1 VRRFLLGAPFVL
13 VFGVLFLFYAWTA
26 SNGSA
31 FSVGEPQEGL
41 YNLLTDALVK
51 GQLHLRV
58 EPDPG
63 LFELADPYEPTRNVR
78 VRLHDASLYR
88 GHYYLYFGVV
98 PAIVLLVPWRLAGLG
113 DLPEPLAATLFAT
126 VGLVFWTLLLRALI
140 RRHLPD
146 TPRWARLVG
155 VVTLGLASVVPFA
168 LRGASVYEVALTA
181 GYLFLGAAAWLFT
194 TADTSRPSE
203 EGRTPGLSLRRVA
216 LGSLCLGL
224 AVGCRP
230 NQVLLLPLVPLLALP
245 AWRACLARRGRA
257 LLALALPA
265 GLVILLLGAYNKARF
280 DSWFELGMRYQLGRV
295 RPVPWFEASAVPPV
309 VWFQFLAPPRLS
321 FDFPFVLPMTRYPGQ
336 IPEGFFAEPY
346 IVGLLS
352 HAPFVLVLFAAPW
365 VLRRTRAPDASTLR
379 ARVGVLVAAGLV
391 SPLVTAF
398 VFAAAAMRYQIDF
411 ASFLVIAALVVWAL
425 VVRQAAGW
433 RRRGLAALGL
443 AACAGSWLL
452 AVTLSLSGGYDELHR
467 WNPELWTRLERA
479 CEPIHIALGRLLE
492 RDGRLVV
499 SLRAAFPERAVSA
512 QEAFLSWGH
521 IKDYDVLWVKQV
533 GPGVFSFRLDTARE
547 RKERSATPPPSPALS
562 LEPGVFYDMRVDID
576 RVRHRVSVSVSGGP
590 GFTLAGRLSPVDRN
604 RLWTARGP
612 RGHGATPLA
621 RFSGALISQALLDAS
636 PPGLLTLPPLASLPA
651 LLTGA
656 GEGHPAGAAKGQ
668 LHVVAGHR
676 GAYLFTGDSWR
687 WIPQDYLD
695 RVQLVRALH
704 QDSSAV
710 LTREPLLV
718 SGDAA
723 AADAVLALP
732 RGGGRLAFVLA
743 QFRGG
748 WSILAE
754 GPAIDPLA
762 VRPATVTVVLDRV
775 AREATVDIASR
786 RVLSAAT
793 DLLPLEGSQLSIGS
807 MPPGLNLE
815 TLPEDGGKPATGH
828 LRRPLTSGGRTHPR
842 R

>member
-1 VRRFLLGAPFVL
+1 VRRLLFGAALVLSFVA
-13 VFGVLFLFYAWTA
+13 LFLFYSWTA
-26 SNGSA
+26 SNGRA
-31 FSVGEPQEGL
+31 FSLAEPQEGL
-41 YNLLTDALVK
+41 YNLLTDAMVH

-78 VRLHDASLYR
+78 VRLHDASLYH

-98 PAIVLLVPWRLAGLG
+98 PVLVLFVPWRLAGFG

-126 VGLVFWTLLLRALI
+126 VGLFFWTLLLRALI
-140 RRHLPD
+140 RRHLPEA
-146 TPRWARLVG
+146 PRWARLVG

-181 GYLFLGAAAWLFT
+181 GYLFMGAAAWFFT

-203 EGRTPGLSLRRVA
+203 EGRASGLSLRRVA

-230 NQVLLLPLVPLLALP
+230 NQILLLPLVPLLALP
-245 AWRACLARRGRA
+245 AWRAALDRRGRA
-257 LLALALPA
+257 LFALALPA
-265 GLVILLLGAYNKARF
+265 GLVLLLLGAYNEARF
-280 DSWFELGMRYQLGRV
+280 GSWFELGMRYQLGRV
-295 RPVPWFEASAVPPV
+295 RPVPWFELSAVPPV

-346 IVGLLS
+346 IVGLLA

-365 VLRRTRAPDASTLR
+365 LLRRTRAPDAAGLR

-411 ASFLVIAALVVWAL
+411 ASFLVVAALVVWLLA
-425 VVRQAAGW
+425 VRQASGW

-443 AACAGSWLL
+443 AACAVSWLL
-452 AVTLSLSGGYDELHR
+452 AVTLSLSGGYDELRR
-467 WNPELWTRLERA
+467 WNPGLWTRLEQA
-479 CEPIHIALGRLLE
+479 SEPIHVAVGRLLE

-499 SLRAAFPERAVSA
+499 SLRAAFPERPVSA
-512 QEAFLSWGH
+512 EEAFLSWGH
-521 IKDYDVLWVKQV
+521 IRDYDVLWVKRV
-533 GPGVFSFRLDTARE
+533 GPGVFSFRLDTARA
-547 RKERSATPPPSPALS
+547 RAERSAAVPASPALS
-562 LEPGVFYDMRVDID
+562 FEPGVFYDMQVDLD
-576 RVRHRVSVSVSGGP
+576 RVRRRVSVSVNGGP
-590 GFTLAGRLSPVDRN
+590 GFTLAGRLVPVDLN

-612 RGHGATPLA
+612 RGHGATPVA

-636 PPGLLTLPPLASLPA
+636 PPGLLSLPPLSSLPA
-651 LLTGA
+651 LLTEV
-656 GEGHPAGAAKGQ
+656 GEGHPSGAAKGQ
-668 LHVVAGHR
+668 LHVVAGRR
-676 GAYLFTGDSWR
+676 GAYLFTGDAWR
-687 WIPQDYLD
+687 WIPQDYLE
-695 RVQLVRALH
+695 RVRLVRALR
-704 QDSSAV
+704 QDSSAA
-710 LTREPLLV
+710 LAREPLLV
-718 SGDAA
+718 SGDAS

-743 QFRGG
+743 RFRDG
-748 WSILAE
+748 WSVLAE
-754 GPAIDPLA
+754 GPPIDPLA

-775 AREATVDIASR
+775 AREVTVDVASR
-786 RVLSAAT
+786 RVLSAET
-793 DLLPLEGSQLSIGS
+793 ELLPLEGSQLSIGS
-807 MPPGLNLE
+807 MPAGLDLE
-815 TLPEDGGKPATGH
+815 TLPELGGKPTAPGT
-828 LRRPLTSGGRTHPR
+828 RRPSSSGGRAPR